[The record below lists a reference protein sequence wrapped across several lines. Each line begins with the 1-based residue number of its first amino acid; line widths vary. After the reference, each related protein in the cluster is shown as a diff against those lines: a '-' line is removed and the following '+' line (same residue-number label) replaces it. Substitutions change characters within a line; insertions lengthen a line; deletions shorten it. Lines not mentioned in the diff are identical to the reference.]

1 MELDEQNIVQI
12 DKNDL
17 VNDLLDQNSQLRLEI
32 AALRA
37 SIKTEAKELQL
48 LRQMQQSRDIPP
60 ELWEKISHL
69 DIR

>member
-1 MELDEQNIVQI
+1 MELDDQNLVQI

-37 SIKTEAKELQL
+37 SLRAEAKELQL
-48 LRQMQQSRDIPP
+48 LQQMQQSRNIPP
-60 ELWEKISHL
+60 ELWEKIAHL